1 MRTLRISILT
11 SLALV
16 VGSQVWAQSPA
27 TSPAPTAQASPTP
40 APLSKKERIKLC
52 QQKQGAP
59 LEPAESQSLSL
70 DRPGGTVSR
79 PTLIHSV
86 PPSEAA
92 GTRGKVIIEATIDE
106 DGCVRQVKLVQ
117 TGGQRLDAAAL
128 KAIQQWVFLPAM
140 KDGRPVAVFYD
151 LTIESNHF

>member
-27 TSPAPTAQASPTP
+27 MSPAPTAQAGPAP
-40 APLSKKERIKLC
+40 APLSKRERIKLC
-52 QQKQGAP
+52 ENKRNAP
-59 LEPAESQSLSL
+59 LAPEESQPLSL
-70 DRPGGTVSR
+70 NGQGGMISR
-79 PTLIHSV
+79 PTLLHSV
-86 PPSEAA
+86 PPSGAA

-106 DGCVRQVKLVQ
+106 DGCVRQLKLVQ

-128 KAIQQWVFLPAM
+128 EAMKQWVFLPAM
-140 KDGRPVAVFYD
+140 KDGRPVAVLYD